1 MDKAQVQS
9 DDRNM
14 RYLRAFIYSL
24 IVHILLIL
32 VLWIWNDKNA
42 PVSLNPQP
50 TVVELLETPELP
62 RRPTQRPQNEKQFV
76 RQTEVPEELKTNEKR
91 DKRFASEEEQVVL
104 EERQA
109 RASGM
114 TANRSSSSSE
124 QGQQQPPSQTQSQ
137 KQAKADPKKS
147 LDLKPESPLKKFAE
161 KELVGGLGD
170 VVQKENEEKKVV
182 ENSGKPLDFSR
193 FGSIERGLSTV
204 GEQLPDDIKF
214 GDFTALNTDRH
225 LYYSFYARI
234 EQMVRPRWVNYAR
247 AVVYN
252 LENGHE
258 VVQGRATWTTK
269 LEIVLDKN
277 GTFQKALLHEGSGSK
292 GLDSAPVQAFRDA
305 QQFPHPPAEMVKNDG
320 TIRIYYAFSV
330 NLVPRYAAV
339 SE

>member
-1 MDKAQVQS
+1 
-9 DDRNM
+9 M
-14 RYLRAFIYSL
+14 RYFRAFIFSL
-24 IVHILLIL
+24 IVHIVALLVFWL
-32 VLWIWNDKNA
+32 MADKNVQSPKLA
-42 PVSLNPQP
+42 PEP
-50 TVVELLETPELP
+50 TVVELMESPELP
-62 RRPTQRPQNEKQFV
+62 RRPNQPPLNEKQFV
-76 RQTEVPEELKTNEKR
+76 RQTQTPEELKTNQKR
-91 DKRFASEEEQVVL
+91 DKRFSSEEEQVVL

-124 QGQQQPPSQTQSQ
+124 AGQPKPDSKPEPQTKNASRD
-137 KQAKADPKKS
+137 KA
-147 LDLKPESPLKKFAE
+147 LNVKPESALKRFAE
-161 KELVGGLGD
+161 QELVGGLGD
-170 VVQKENEEKKVV
+170 VAQTAEQEEKKVV

-193 FGSIERGLSTV
+193 FGSVERGVSTT

-234 EQMVRPRWVNYAR
+234 EQMIRPRWVNYAR

-269 LEIVLDKN
+269 LEVILDKK
-277 GTFQKALLHEGSGSK
+277 GTFQKALLHEGSGVKS
-292 GLDSAPVQAFRDA
+292 LDSAPVQAFRDA
-305 QQFPHPPAEMVKNDG
+305 MQFPNPPPEMVKADG

-330 NLVPRYAAV
+330 NLVPRYASV

>member
-1 MDKAQVQS
+1 
-9 DDRNM
+9 M
-14 RYLRAFIYSL
+14 RYFRAFIYSL
-24 IVHILLIL
+24 IVHIVALLVFWL
-32 VLWIWNDKNA
+32 MADNNAQLPTKNPA
-42 PVSLNPQP
+42 P

-62 RRPTQRPQNEKQFV
+62 RRPSQPPLNEKQFV
-76 RQTEVPEELKTNEKR
+76 RKADIPTELKTNEKR
-91 DKRFASEEEQVVL
+91 DKRFASEEEQYVL

-114 TANRSSSSSE
+114 TANRSASSSE
-124 QGQQQPPSQTQSQ
+124 QGQPRPDSKPQP
-137 KQAKADPKKS
+137 QAKNESRSKS
-147 LDLKPESPLKKFAE
+147 LDVKPESPLKRFAE

-170 VVQKENEEKKVV
+170 VAQKAEDQKKKIV

-193 FGSIERGLSTV
+193 FGSIERGVSTT

-234 EQMVRPRWVNYAR
+234 EQMIRPRWVNYAR

-258 VVQGRATWTTK
+258 VVEGRATWTTK
-269 LEIVLDKN
+269 LEVILDKK
-277 GTFQKALLHEGSGSK
+277 GTFQKALLHEGSGVKS
-292 GLDSAPVQAFRDA
+292 LDSAPVQAFRDA
-305 QQFPHPPAEMVKNDG
+305 MQFPNPPQEMVKEDG

>member
-1 MDKAQVQS
+1 
-9 DDRNM
+9 M

-24 IVHILLIL
+24 IVHIILIL
-32 VLWIWNDKNA
+32 VLWIWNGTNA
-42 PVSLNPQP
+42 PIAPPVQP

-62 RRPTQRPQNEKQFV
+62 RRPTQRPLDEKQFV
-76 RQTEVPEELKTNEKR
+76 RRADVPEELKTNEKR
-91 DKRFASEEEQVVL
+91 EKRFASEEEQYVL

-109 RASGM
+109 QASGM
-114 TANRSSSSSE
+114 TANRSSAASE
-124 QGQQQPPSQTQSQ
+124 QGKAKPQPQEPGKTETQ
-137 KQAKADPKKS
+137 KQVQNKKI
-147 LDLKPESPLKKFAE
+147 DLKPESPLRKLAE

-170 VVQKENEEKKVV
+170 VIEKADDEEKKVV
-182 ENSGKPLDFSR
+182 ENSGKPLDFSK
-193 FGSIERGLSTV
+193 FGSVERGLSTT

-258 VVQGRATWTTK
+258 VIQGRATWTTK
-269 LEIVLDKN
+269 LEIILDKK
-277 GTFQKALLHEGSGSK
+277 GTFKKALLHEGSGSK
-292 GLDSAPVQAFRDA
+292 SLDSAPVQAFRDA
-305 QQFPHPPAEMVKNDG
+305 QQFPNPPAEMVKDDG